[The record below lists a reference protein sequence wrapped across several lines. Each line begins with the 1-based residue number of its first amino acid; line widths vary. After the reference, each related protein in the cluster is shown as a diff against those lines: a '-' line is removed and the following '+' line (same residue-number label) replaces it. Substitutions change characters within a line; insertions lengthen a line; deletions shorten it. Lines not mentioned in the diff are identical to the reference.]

1 MSSTSAPGSA
11 LASPIAGGVTRAMA
25 GSVRAPVVLFTATI
39 FLNAFLLFLVQ
50 PLFSKQVL
58 PLLGGTPAVW
68 TTCLLFFQAMLLLG
82 YLYAHLATRYVPAR
96 VQPATHVA
104 LLLASLLSL
113 PIGLPADWTP
123 PASSSPVVW
132 LLHLLTVSLGLHFF
146 VLSAGAPLLQ
156 RWFARTGHP
165 RAHNPYFLYAA
176 SNLGSFVA
184 LLGYPFVV
192 EPWLPLSAQTRTWS
206 AGYVLLAMFVGA
218 CAVLATRGWR
228 AMAGTPGAAAEAALG
243 ADEADDID
251 VAPVTW
257 RRRTRWILL
266 ALVPSSLLAGVTT
279 YLTTDV
285 AAIPLLWVVPLALYL
300 LTFVLVFARRPPLP
314 EWVLLRAQAL
324 LVVPLLLVM
333 GAGRGAEPW
342 TMAPL
347 HLLAFF
353 ACAMVCH
360 TELAR
365 TRPSVKHLT
374 EFYLWIAVGGLLGS
388 VVNVLVAPVLFST
401 VLEYPLML
409 VAACLLRRAGPV
421 ARDDAAPIRAAD
433 AAASAQRRREL
444 DLVLPLVL
452 FATLA
457 ILADLHPEAEP
468 WRTIVKYGSM
478 AIVALVVFSF
488 SERRLR
494 FGLAAAALVLAPMLG
509 RTDETDLVYRARS
522 FFGVYEVRRN
532 GRYHTL
538 THGTTLHGGQSLNPV
553 FRREPLTYYHRGGP
567 LGQLFAHVGDTT
579 TPRHVAVV
587 GLGTGTAACYARP
600 GDRWTFYEIDPLV
613 ARIARDSALFSY
625 IADCAPD
632 ARVVLGDARRE
643 LAAEPDHAYDLI
655 VLDAFSSDA
664 IPVHLLTREALALY
678 LRKLAPDGVVAV
690 HISNRYLDLQPVLT
704 ELARDQHVAGAWG
717 TDVHFTEKD
726 RGQLRSRSYWV
737 ALAPRAP
744 SLARLT
750 REPGWTPLP
759 PRAATALWTDD
770 FSNVLRV
777 FRWRR

>member
-218 CAVLATRGWR
+218 CAVLAMRGWR

-243 ADEADDID
+243 ADEVDDID

-257 RRRTRWILL
+257 RRRARWILL

-494 FGLAAAALVLAPMLG
+494 FGLAVAAWCC
-509 RTDETDLVYRARS
+509 R
-522 FFGVYEVRRN
+522 
-532 GRYHTL
+532 
-538 THGTTLHGGQSLNPV
+538 
-553 FRREPLTYYHRGGP
+553 
-567 LGQLFAHVGDTT
+567 
-579 TPRHVAVV
+579 
-587 GLGTGTAACYARP
+587 
-600 GDRWTFYEIDPLV
+600 
-613 ARIARDSALFSY
+613 
-625 IADCAPD
+625 
-632 ARVVLGDARRE
+632 
-643 LAAEPDHAYDLI
+643 
-655 VLDAFSSDA
+655 
-664 IPVHLLTREALALY
+664 
-678 LRKLAPDGVVAV
+678 
-690 HISNRYLDLQPVLT
+690 
-704 ELARDQHVAGAWG
+704 
-717 TDVHFTEKD
+717 
-726 RGQLRSRSYWV
+726 
-737 ALAPRAP
+737 PRA
-744 SLARLT
+744 
-750 REPGWTPLP
+750 
-759 PRAATALWTDD
+759 
-770 FSNVLRV
+770 
-777 FRWRR
+777 